1 MTAATRHAYV
11 TAYLRSTLPSLQQ
24 IESFI
29 GKTPDVKGYN
39 PNAGWTYDSV
49 LGWVLR
55 DAVHNDGLDGS
66 KTFYHYENS
75 GARKRIHFSD
85 ILSRIHTYG
94 NSFTHGDQVNDGE
107 TWQEYLAAH
116 LGEPIENFGVGGY
129 SVYQAYLRMKKVESI
144 HPAQNIVLNIYDDD
158 HFRNLAAWRRWSLP
172 REVTPREGTLPHVR
186 VHVGKQKLVEVPN
199 PCGTPRDAY
208 KLRNLGWLLATFGH
222 DVVLRIAAAK
232 AEGRVSHECVLQA
245 ATDLGV
251 RYSGKRRRDGA
262 KAELDRL
269 FTRAALFSTMKILD
283 LVGNY
288 IRRSRKRLFVILS
301 YSPGNVERY
310 LQGKK
315 PFDQILVDYLKA
327 RRYRY
332 LDLRETHLAEFR
344 RFRLS
349 PKEYVKRYYIGRYV
363 KNHYIGHYA
372 PAGNFFCAMAIKN
385 RIVRWLNPPPK
396 TYSMR

>member
-1 MTAATRHAYV
+1 MTAATHHAYV
-11 TAYLRSTLPSLQQ
+11 TAYLRSTLPSVEQ

-29 GKTPDVKGYN
+29 GKRPNVKGYN

-129 SVYQAYLRMKKVESI
+129 SVYQAYLRMKQVESI

-172 REVTPREGTLPHVR
+172 SEVTPREGTLPHVR
-186 VHVGKQKLVEVPN
+186 VHVGKQELVEVPN

-208 KLRNLGWLLATFGH
+208 KLRNLGWLLETFGD

-245 ATDLGV
+245 ASDLGV
-251 RYSGKRRRDGA
+251 RYSRKRRRDAA

-283 LVGNY
+283 LVGSY
-288 IRRSRKRLFVILS
+288 IRRTKKGLFVILS
-301 YSPGNVERY
+301 YNPANLERH
-310 LQGKK
+310 LRREK
-315 PFDQILVDYLKA
+315 PFDQRLVDYLKA

-332 LDLRETHLAEFR
+332 VDLRESHLAEFR
-344 RFRLS
+344 SFRLS
-349 PKEYVKRYYIGRYV
+349 PAEYVKRYYIGRYV

-385 RIVRWLNPPPK
+385 RIVRWLDPPPK
-396 TYSMR
+396 TYSIR